1 MFNYN
6 LARRTVHSD
15 ACTSVWR
22 VVQNVVIYSGCAAS
36 HSNLKRVLSFVQWCF
51 LLASVFL
58 PDKWPVIHF
67 WAHTQQTEHR
77 YLFLI
82 VQILDT
88 PWALVG
94 PCTVCLN
101 CKMWFLLQ
109 LYSVYKLIWFFGGV
123 NSLRWWNNVI
133 ERLLFICTYKV
144 AYYLCYQ

>member
-1 MFNYN
+1 MFPYN
-6 LARRTVHSD
+6 LAWKTVHSD
-15 ACTSVWR
+15 AKTQCDVWYRMWWSTPGVLLLIPTWNGCSVLC
-22 VVQNVVIYSGCAAS
+22 SD
-36 HSNLKRVLSFVQWCF
+36 
-51 LLASVFL
+51 VFCWL
-58 PDKWPVIHF
+58 PCSCQISDQSYISELTRNK
-67 WAHTQQTEHR
+67 QHR